1 MPVQVSLLMVILN
14 FKKIF
19 QAVSIPKFLAQT
31 LEGYFSSPHLR
42 IEVIQKSCKTFRCQ
56 FVLISKA
63 FPEWHSEQNTEKNKQ
78 EVASKTQ
85 QYPIGELFP
94 RALRRNIFPDDLIWY
109 LFPCNPKLKLQ
120 LRMFFLLAI
129 KCIMIVEKV
138 SDLGISAHFL
148 VDCDDSN
155 SNI

>member
-42 IEVIQKSCKTFRCQ
+42 IEVIQKSCKTFLCQ

-120 LRMFFLLAI
+120 LRMFFSCH
-129 KCIMIVEKV
+129 KMHNYKKR
-138 SDLGISAHFL
+138 FL
-148 VDCDDSN
+148 T
-155 SNI
+155 

>member
-1 MPVQVSLLMVILN
+1 MPVQVSLLIFILN

-63 FPEWHSEQNTEKNKQ
+63 FPEYNSEQNTEKTNKKWQ
-78 EVASKTQ
+78 V
-85 QYPIGELFP
+85 
-94 RALRRNIFPDDLIWY
+94 RRNNI
-109 LFPCNPKLKLQ
+109 
-120 LRMFFLLAI
+120 R
-129 KCIMIVEKV
+129 
-138 SDLGISAHFL
+138 SGI
-148 VDCDDSN
+148 
-155 SNI
+155 IP